1 MKKIMALAAICAS
14 TLSIASAKVSHSPY
28 MGIGFGASSMRAD
41 ASVKKWLPTHLLGA
55 ALGTPAP
62 IGDQAALLAG
72 INGTQGNGQA
82 ARIASGQFDLA
93 KQSFAGNFRAGWD
106 VCLGMFTMGL
116 ELDYN
121 FDSLSRTVNAN
132 ATSLTQNV
140 AALTPTTNANLIG
153 GNLLA
158 QIGAGVNNVGFVNSP
173 NLTTTIKSNGA
184 FGAAAI
190 LGYRLG
196 DMGRIYARVGLEHRR
211 FKISTPYTVLPFD
224 ATVNLA
230 AGPIVPGAG
239 VAGAFGTAYATVADL
254 GIDRSKNSTAF
265 APGVGVDVNLNKK
278 WTLGAEWRTA
288 LHRKVDLDSKK
299 IVTVVAK
306 DDVGGTQNKIKA
318 RVDTFLVT
326 LRYKFM

>member
-28 MGIGFGASSMRAD
+28 MGLGFGASSMRAD
-41 ASVKKWLPTHLLGA
+41 ASVKKWLPVMRGAVATAATTA
-55 ALGTPAP
+55 ALV
-62 IGDQAALLAG
+62 DLAANA
-72 INGTQGNGQA
+72 GNGAA

-106 VCLGMFTMGL
+106 VCLGMFTVGL

-132 ATSLTQNV
+132 ATSLTDN
-140 AALTPTTNANLIG
+140 AAPPAAVNTNADLIG
-153 GNLLA
+153 GALSAAIANPT
-158 QIGAGVNNVGFVNSP
+158 GAGFVHSP

-224 ATVNLA
+224 ATGGLGG
-230 AGPIVPGAG
+230 AGTAIVPGAG
-239 VAGAFGTAYATVADL
+239 GQPAFGTAYATVADL

-288 LHRKVDLDSKK
+288 LHRNVDLDSKK
-299 IVTVVAK
+299 LVTTANDGAVR
-306 DDVGGTQNKIKA
+306 GTQGKNKA